1 MGKEYT
7 KPITMSWQAYVD
19 QQLVGTGSCTSG
31 AILGPDG
38 STWATSAGFAVS
50 AAEGQKLASQFT
62 NPGSAQADGV
72 NVAGTRYMCLRAD
85 DRSIYGKKGAGGACC
100 VKTNMGILVGVYSE
114 GIQPGACNAV
124 VEKLADYLIEM
135 VIKHFNCG
143 ARSGI

>member
-31 AILGPDG
+31 AILGHDG

-50 AAEGQKLASQFT
+50 AAEGQKLASQFA

-85 DRSIYGKKGAGGACC
+85 DRSIYGKKGAGGVCC
-100 VKTNMGILVGVYSE
+100 VKTNRESSWE
-114 GIQPGACNAV
+114 FTRRESSRERATPSW
-124 VEKLADYLIEM
+124 
-135 VIKHFNCG
+135 
-143 ARSGI
+143 RSSLTT